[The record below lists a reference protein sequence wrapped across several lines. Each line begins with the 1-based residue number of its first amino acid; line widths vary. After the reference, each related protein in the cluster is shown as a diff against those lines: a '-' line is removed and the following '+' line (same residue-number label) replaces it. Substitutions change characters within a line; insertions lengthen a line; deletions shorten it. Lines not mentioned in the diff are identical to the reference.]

1 MLIVSNGGAED
12 LIGARLA
19 LELLRLRPGLRLR
32 SLPLVGEGWAYAGVV
47 PGVGPLLRLP
57 SGGFPFASLANLR
70 ADLRAG
76 LIPGSLGQ
84 WAAARR
90 AGRGS
95 GQVVVVG
102 DSYALMVGVLAA
114 GAAQPGRG
122 DGWPLTHL
130 QPLVSALYREGMSP
144 LDHLRELNA
153 LGANL
158 FMPWEVVLGRR
169 ARRVYT
175 RDPATA
181 RLLAARGVK
190 AACRGSFA
198 MDLLPPADGRSGAGP
213 DPAGDEDHRPVLAL
227 LPGSRGDARE
237 SLPLMLEV
245 ASRLPGMR
253 ALVAWPLDWPA
264 LPPLPGWGLEVQ
276 GDGAA
281 RLTRGGCG
289 MERCTVELRRGA
301 FAATLRASRLALTT
315 AGTAAEQAAGLGVP
329 LVGFPTSGPQ
339 YTPGFARRQ
348 GRLLGAALTL
358 CPPDVGA
365 LVGAL
370 ERLDARPD
378 LYRAAAEAGRERVG
392 TAGAL
397 PRIAEELLETFD
409 R

>member
-1 MLIVSNGGAED
+1 MTAQVLIVSNGGAED
-12 LIGARLA
+12 LIGARLVG
-19 LELLRLRPGLRLR
+19 ELLRLRPGLQLR
-32 SLPLVGEGWAYAGVV
+32 SLPLVGEGRAYAGVA
-47 PGVGPLLRLP
+47 PGVGPSLRLP
-57 SGGFPFASLANLR
+57 SGGFPFATPANLS

-90 AGRGS
+90 AGRGTE
-95 GQVVVVG
+95 QVVVVG
-102 DSYALMVGVLAA
+102 DSYALLVGALAA
-114 GAAQPGRG
+114 GAARPGRG
-122 DGWPLTHL
+122 GWPLTHL

-158 FMPWEVVLGRR
+158 FMPWEIALGRR

-175 RDPATA
+175 RDAATA
-181 RLLAARGVK
+181 RLLIARGVK
-190 AACRGSFA
+190 AAYRGSFA
-198 MDLLPPADGRSGAGP
+198 MDLLPPSEGLPGAGP
-213 DPAGDEDHRPVLAL
+213 DSAGDNPPMLAL

-264 LPPLPGWGLEVQ
+264 LPPLPGWGLEVR
-276 GDGAA
+276 GDGEA
-281 RLTRGGCG
+281 RLSREGCL
-289 MERCTVELRRGA
+289 VELRRGA
-301 FAATLRASRLALTT
+301 FGAILRAARLALAT

-358 CPPDVGA
+358 CPPDPGA
-365 LVGAL
+365 LAAAL
-370 ERLDARPD
+370 ERLDTRPD
-378 LYRAAAEAGRERVG
+378 LYRAAAAVGRERVG

-397 PRIAEELLETFD
+397 PRIAAELLEGLEHGGPG
-409 R
+409 